1 MIIGLHGNKRA
12 GKDTAYSFI
21 QSMYPHAQRLA
32 FADKIKESLAALF
45 GVSIR
50 EINTL
55 KEEGGVFKVESQSL
69 EHSYTW
75 RSFAQRYGTEAHRDI
90 FGENFW
96 VDMILPKDPGL
107 ISDNQLLIVTD
118 VRFKNEAERIK
129 YLGGHIIYIDRLNL
143 LNNDSHISEERLP
156 EEYFSYIINNNS
168 SLSQFKERVFEVI
181 RQLNIPSCTNYDHRQ
196 E

>member
-12 GKDTAYSFI
+12 GKDTAYEFI
-21 QSMYPHAQRLA
+21 KSAYPDAVRLA

-55 KEEGGVFKVESQSL
+55 KEEKGVFKIQSESFQ
-69 EHSYTW
+69 HSYTW

-96 VDMILPKDPGL
+96 VDMILPKE
-107 ISDNQLLIVTD
+107 SDSIPDDELLIVTD

-129 YLGGHIIYIDRLNL
+129 HLGGYIIYINRLNL
-143 LNNDSHISEERLP
+143 LNNDSHISEERLSD
-156 EEYFSYIINNNS
+156 EYFSYIINNNA
-168 SLSQFKERVFEVI
+168 SLDQFKERVLEVVS
-181 RQLNIPSCTNYDHRQ
+181 QLVIPHK
-196 E
+196 

>member
-1 MIIGLHGNKRA
+1 MIIGLHGSKRS
-12 GKDTAYSFI
+12 GKDTAYKFI
-21 QSMYPHAQRLA
+21 QSAYPHAQRLA

-55 KEEGGVFKVESQSL
+55 KEERGVFKIESQSF

-96 VDMILPKDPGL
+96 VDMILPKEPNVPDEEL
-107 ISDNQLLIVTD
+107 WVITD
-118 VRFKNEAERIK
+118 VRFENEAERIK
-129 YLGGHIIYIDRLNL
+129 HLGGHIICINRPNL
-143 LNNDSHISEERLP
+143 FYNDSHISEERLP
-156 EEYFSYIINNNS
+156 EEFFSYIIDNKS
-168 SLSQFKERVFEVI
+168 SLNQFKERVLEVVSELI
-181 RQLNIPSCTNYDHRQ
+181 IPS
-196 E
+196 

>member
-1 MIIGLHGNKRA
+1 MIIGLHGSKRA
-12 GKDTAYSFI
+12 GKDTAYKFI

-55 KEEGGVFKVESQSL
+55 KEERGVFKIESQSF

-90 FGENFW
+90 FGEDFW
-96 VDMILPKDPGL
+96 VDMILPKEASAIPQGEL
-107 ISDNQLLIVTD
+107 WIITD
-118 VRFKNEAERIK
+118 VRFHNEAERIK
-129 YLGGHIIYIDRLNL
+129 SLGGHIICVNRPDLQY
-143 LNNDSHISEERLP
+143 NDLHISEERLP
-156 EEYFSYIINNNS
+156 DEFFSYIIDNNS
-168 SLSQFKERVFEVI
+168 SLDQFKERVLEVVN
-181 RQLNIPSCTNYDHRQ
+181 QLFISS
-196 E
+196 

>member
-1 MIIGLHGNKRA
+1 MIIGLHGGKRA
-12 GKDTAYSFI
+12 GKDTAYNFI
-21 QSMYPHAQRLA
+21 QSVYPHAQRLA

-55 KEEGGVFKVESQSL
+55 KEERGVFKIESQSF

-90 FGENFW
+90 FGDDFW
-96 VDMILPKDPGL
+96 VDMILPREPTVPDDEL
-107 ISDNQLLIVTD
+107 WIITD

-129 YLGGHIIYIDRLNL
+129 HLGGHIIRINRPDLFH
-143 LNNDSHISEERLP
+143 NDSHISEERLP
-156 EEYFSYIINNNS
+156 DEYFSYIIDNKS
-168 SLSQFKERVFEVI
+168 SLNQFKERVLEVVSELI
-181 RQLNIPSCTNYDHRQ
+181 IPS
-196 E
+196 

>member
-12 GKDTAYSFI
+12 GKDTAYGFI
-21 QSMYPHAQRLA
+21 KSAYPNAQRLA

-55 KEEGGVFKVESQSL
+55 KEERGVFKIESESF

-90 FGENFW
+90 FGEDFW
-96 VDMILPKDPGL
+96 VDMILPREPEHVAE
-107 ISDNQLLIVTD
+107 NELLIITD
-118 VRFKNEAERIK
+118 VRFQNEAERIK
-129 YLGGHIIYIDRLNL
+129 HLGGHIIYINRLNL
-143 LNNDSHISEERLP
+143 FPNDSHISEERLSD
-156 EEYFSYIINNNS
+156 EYFSYIINNNA
-168 SLSQFKERVFEVI
+168 SLDMFKERVLEVVN
-181 RQLNIPSCTNYDHRQ
+181 QLVSYSS
-196 E
+196 

>member
-21 QSMYPHAQRLA
+21 KSTYPHAQRLA

-55 KEEGGVFKVESQSL
+55 KEERGVFKIESQSF

-90 FGENFW
+90 FGEDFW
-96 VDMILPKDPGL
+96 VDMILPKEPESLDE
-107 ISDNQLLIVTD
+107 NELLIITD
-118 VRFKNEAERIK
+118 VRFQNEAERIK
-129 YLGGHIIYIDRLNL
+129 HLGGHIVYINRLNL
-143 LNNDSHISEERLP
+143 FHNDSHISEERLSD
-156 EEYFSYIINNNS
+156 EYFSYIINNNS
-168 SLSQFKERVFEVI
+168 SLDQFKERVLEVI
-181 RQLNIPSCTNYDHRQ
+181 SQLDIPSYTNHDHGQR
-196 E
+196 